1 MKNLLLFS
9 ALTLAG
15 MAGTQT
21 EKGKKAPKSAEE
33 KAAIMTKKMTENL
46 KLTPEQVAKIQPENL
61 AFFQQQEA
69 HHEQMKALRDQHKM
83 QAEQHKE
90 KIKAVL
96 TPEQQKKA
104 EKMMN
109 KRKDKRHKRMERRM
123 KRD

>member
-1 MKNLLLFS
+1 MKNLLLLS
-9 ALTLAG
+9 VLTFAG
-15 MAGTQT
+15 MAGAQT
-21 EKGKKAPKSAEE
+21 EQTKGTPKSAEE

-46 KLTPEQVAKIQPENL
+46 KLTPEQVAKIEPENL

-69 HHEQMKALRDQHKM
+69 HQEQMKALRDQHKM

-90 KIKAVL
+90 KIKAIL

-109 KRKDKRHKRMERRM
+109 KRKEKRHKRMERRM
-123 KRD
+123 NRD

>member
-1 MKNLLLFS
+1 MKNLLLLS
-9 ALTLAG
+9 ALTLSG
-15 MAGTQT
+15 MAGAQT
-21 EKGKKAPKSAEE
+21 EQTKRTPKSAEE

-46 KLTPEQVAKIQPENL
+46 KLTPEQVAKIEPENL

-69 HHEQMKALRDQHKM
+69 HQEQMKALRDQHKM

-90 KIKAVL
+90 KIKAIL

-109 KRKDKRHKRMERRM
+109 KRKEKRHKRMERRM
-123 KRD
+123 NRD